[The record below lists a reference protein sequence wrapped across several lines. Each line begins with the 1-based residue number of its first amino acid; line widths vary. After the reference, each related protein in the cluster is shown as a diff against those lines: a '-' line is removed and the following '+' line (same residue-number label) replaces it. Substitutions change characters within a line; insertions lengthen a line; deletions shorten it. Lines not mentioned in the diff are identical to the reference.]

1 MNIPK
6 KDAPDQR
13 LAAGEETQHFVWSTD
28 KEKQLLFIEIKDNF
42 SDYDLLNFVPRIWEE
57 NPEILWYDTVV
68 DYRRLGIRNNW
79 TWGAMK
85 EVGRRWADFSQGCD
99 TRSRVAVL
107 TENYWLTEIVNNALA
122 FVFPG
127 SRFRCFKDL
136 DMAIAW
142 ATGADEPD

>member
-1 MNIPK
+1 MNISK

-13 LAAGEETQHFVWSTD
+13 LAAREETQHFVWSAD
-28 KEKQLLFIEIKDNF
+28 KEKRLLFIEIKDDF

-57 NPEILWYDTVV
+57 NPEILGYDTVV

-79 TWGAMK
+79 TWGALK
-85 EVGRRWADFSQGCD
+85 EVGRRWADFSQGFE
-99 TRSRVAVL
+99 TKSRVAVL
-107 TENYWLTEIVNNALA
+107 TENYWLTQIVNNAFA

-127 SRFRCFKDL
+127 SRFRCFKD
-136 DMAIAW
+136 MEIAIAW